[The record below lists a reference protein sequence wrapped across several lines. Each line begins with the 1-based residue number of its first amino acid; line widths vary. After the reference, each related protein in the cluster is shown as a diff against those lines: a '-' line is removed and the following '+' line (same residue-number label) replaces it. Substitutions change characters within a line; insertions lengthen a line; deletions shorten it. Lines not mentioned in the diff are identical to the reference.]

1 MTEENTALHHKV
13 AQAKGSIVLGDRSA
27 DSTPDMVARPDSSKM
42 RVRLDDSSQISKKHH
57 MSALSAD
64 SHVLHKRRGLSPD
77 AQNQAATPDDIDFSL
92 ESINAH
98 MP

>member
-1 MTEENTALHHKV
+1 M
-13 AQAKGSIVLGDRSA
+13 LGDRSA

-64 SHVLHKRRGLSPD
+64 SHVLHGHKRRAFSPD
-77 AQNQAATPDDIDFSL
+77 TAINQAATPDDIDFSL

-98 MP
+98 MPQVRAT